1 MHIYRWIYG
10 GLGFVL
16 AGPIGAIIGAVLA
29 AILMEKHPDALNS
42 EMPYSNEAED
52 ASRQR
57 VGEQSGRYRRATIGD
72 IRVSLIVLIA
82 CVMKADGQVKK
93 SEVNYIKPFLL
104 KNFGEEGALS
114 ALQLLKELL
123 EKDIDPI
130 AVSKQIA
137 QYMNYSTR
145 LEIVHLLLDLAV
157 ADGEMVKSEEQVI
170 ETIVANIGVQL
181 RDYQSLLSM
190 YRRDADPNW
199 AYTAL
204 EITPQATDEEVKRA
218 YRRMA
223 MKYHP
228 DKVSN
233 AGEEVQRSATETFRI
248 INQAYETVKKARGIV

>member
-1 MHIYRWIYG
+1 MHLNRWILG
-10 GLGFVL
+10 GLGFAL
-16 AGPIGAIIGAVLA
+16 RGPIGALIGVTI
-29 AILMEKHPDALNS
+29 AILLEEKLEKLDKDQP
-42 EMPYSNEAED
+42 AED
-52 ASRQR
+52 QPKDNDRR
-57 VGEQSGRYRRATIGD
+57 FVGGESTNYRRATVGD

-93 SEVNYIKPFLL
+93 SEVNHIKPFLV
-104 KNFGEEGALS
+104 KNYGEEGARD

-123 EKDIDPI
+123 QKDINPVG
-130 AVSKQIA
+130 VSRQIA
-137 QYMNYSTR
+137 QHVNYSTR
-145 LEIVHLLLDLAV
+145 LEILHLLLDVAM
-157 ADGEMVKSEEQVI
+157 ADGEMADSEVQVV
-170 ETIVANIGVQL
+170 ETIVEHMGIQPM
-181 RDYQSLLSM
+181 DYRSLLAM

-233 AGEEVQRSATETFRI
+233 AGEEVQRSATEKFRI
-248 INQAYETVKKARGIV
+248 INQAYETIKTARGIV